1 MRGIT
6 KIFLIDSDLHRRA
19 SISHCLSQSN
29 IHVEPFEDAT
39 ELIRHTPDYGLM
51 LVHDE
56 RNQISVAIDYMV
68 DMEDWMPIIGF
79 SEKPDPRSVAK
90 VIQKGAID
98 YIAWPFT
105 GSEVSTVINDA
116 AEVAQTIGT
125 RRYRQ
130 YIAKKRIDRL
140 TKRERE
146 VLSSVANGLSN
157 QKIAERLDISPRTVE
172 IHRANMLN
180 KIGANH
186 TSEAIRMA
194 VEADL
199 VT

>member
-1 MRGIT
+1 
-6 KIFLIDSDLHRRA
+6 
-19 SISHCLSQSN
+19 
-29 IHVEPFEDAT
+29 
-39 ELIRHTPDYGLM
+39 M

-56 RNQISVAIDYMV
+56 RNQISAAIDYMV
-68 DMEDWMPIIGF
+68 DAEDWMPIIGF
-79 SEKPDPRSVAK
+79 SENPNPRSIAK

-98 YIAWPFT
+98 YIAWPFS
-105 GSEVSTVINDA
+105 GSEVSAVINDA
-116 AEVAQTIGT
+116 ESVAQIVGT
-125 RRYRQ
+125 RRNRE
-130 YIAKKRIDRL
+130 YIAKNRIGRL

-146 VLSSVANGLSN
+146 VLSSVANGMSN

-194 VEADL
+194 VEAESL
-199 VT
+199 RE